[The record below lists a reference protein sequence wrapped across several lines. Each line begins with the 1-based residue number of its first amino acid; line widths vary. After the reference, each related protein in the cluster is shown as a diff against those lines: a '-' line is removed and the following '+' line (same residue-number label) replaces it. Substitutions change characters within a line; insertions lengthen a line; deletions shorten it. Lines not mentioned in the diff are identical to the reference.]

1 MVKILAKAILTI
13 VIAFLDYSAVSS
25 AFDRA
30 QEFEGQLPA
39 VSRWLTP
46 GLLTGFFILFFALFV
61 YRFWGGAK
69 GWIWYLVLNIV
80 LILVTV
86 FAYSPVP
93 AG

>member
-13 VIAFLDYSAVSS
+13 VIAFLDCFAVST

-61 YRFWGGAK
+61 YRFWSGGK
-69 GWIWYLVLNIV
+69 GWVWYLILNIV
-80 LILVTV
+80 LILITIFV
-86 FAYSPVP
+86 YSPIP